1 MATQI
6 DGMKITH
13 IRRDTLTVHFI
24 FYDSSANNQPY
35 QMQDGDT
42 AVFTMRETF
51 DSEVLLQKTLIPAI
65 RNNDG
70 VPAANLIIPGNEMN
84 FEAGNYVYDVQL
96 TLANGTVS
104 SIKGKIKIVEDITYS

>member
-1 MATQI
+1 VATQI

-13 IRRDTLTVHFI
+13 IRRDTLTVHFY
-24 FYDSSANNQPY
+24 FYDASAGNTIY
-35 QMQDGDT
+35 QMQSGDT

-51 DSEVLLQKTLIPAI
+51 DSEVLLQKTLVPAF
-65 RNNDG
+65 RPDG
-70 VPAANLIIPGNEMN
+70 TPAANLIIPGNEMN